1 MVLEQLHVSVVEHQE
16 RAVFGEGREASQGGL
31 QLASVVSRQV
41 GDVIALGVAI
51 DESLEVEVVSGADH
65 VEIE

>member
-1 MVLEQLHVSVVEHQE
+1 MVLEQLHVSVVKHHE
-16 RAVFGEGREASQGGL
+16 RAVFSEGRDARNSGL

-41 GDVIALGVAI
+41 GDVIALSVAI
-51 DESLEVEVVSGADH
+51 DESLEVEVVLGGDH